1 MFTTRDDKNCGMGT
15 KMSISSLKTELLNES
30 VLTVKLRL
38 FNVDGTEITTW
49 TSDSRLHI
57 PQFYG
62 FHCRRQ
68 DTRVSNASGVYLHA
82 IASPVISHN
91 SSTIL
96 RNIARF
102 LTIPCNEIPNFIL
115 LFRSWSCSCLQG
127 AQFTSCCQSWTR
139 KHHSR

>member
-1 MFTTRDDKNCGMGT
+1 MGT

-30 VLTVKLRL
+30 VLTVKLL
-38 FNVDGTEITTW
+38 FFNVDGTEITTW

-68 DTRVSNASGVYLHA
+68 DTRVSNKSGVYLHA

-102 LTIPCNEIPNFIL
+102 LTIPCNEIPNFI
-115 LFRSWSCSCLQG
+115 CCLDPDRVHVYK
-127 AQFTSCCQSWTR
+127 A
-139 KHHSR
+139 HSSHRVVKAEPGNIIPGSYNTYSL